1 MIPKLRSY
9 GRSFFMAE
17 CLLVCGIFNLSVP
30 AAKTTKVG

>member
-9 GRSFFMAE
+9 VRSFFMDE

-30 AAKTTKVG
+30 AARTTKVG